1 MSSSTSVRHRAGI
14 RRVAGRVEDAVRA
27 AVCPGDVLGTPSAR
41 GRFSVARFTSDGLVL
56 LLGEKEAWT
65 PLPWRAL
72 EGVPDFLRGRGWVL
86 IGSVYSIDSQAGS
99 LDEYL
104 KRFLGFLRSPQE
116 PKDPLPEHLKVQ
128 TSLGHGTAQ
137 SVQVPISPRRPN
149 GVHSRAAPRPTTS
162 VRNCRVPRCRVPLTR
177 PRQWRGLGWTAAD
190 ALAGRRRRRAWG
202 RHGTGQPLC
211 SSV

>member
-27 AVCPGDVLGTPSAR
+27 AVCPGTSWGRRRRVAASPWPGSPQTGWSCCSGRRKPGRRCR
-41 GRFSVARFTSDGLVL
+41 GVRWRGARF
-56 LLGEKEAWT
+56 
-65 PLPWRAL
+65 PPWA
-72 EGVPDFLRGRGWVL
+72 GWVL

-137 SVQVPISPRRPN
+137 SVQVPISPRRPD
-149 GVHSRAAPRPTTS
+149 GVHARAAPHPTTS